1 MLSSIIITKNEQEMI
16 TDCLVSLEFS
26 DEILVVDTGNT
37 DLTNSIAIGHGAKII
52 KSKATDY
59 AGFRNDGLK
68 AAKGDWILY
77 LDADERITPALR
89 QEIINTIE
97 SSAPDYV
104 YQIPRQN
111 IYLGRIMHYGGWGH
125 DRVIRLFPKK
135 LLKGYLGALHEQPEL
150 SGELK
155 TLTQSMTHFSHRDL
169 TSMLNKTID
178 FTNFE
183 ANLRVQAQHPKMSWW
198 RFLRVMLTEFYLR
211 FIKLS
216 AARDGKEG
224 IIDGLFQVF
233 NTFVIYARLWEL
245 QLNKDSK

>member
-1 MLSSIIITKNEQEMI
+1 MLSSIVITKNEQEMI
-16 TDCLVSLEFS
+16 GDCLVSLEFS
-26 DEILVVDTGNT
+26 DEILVVDSGNT
-37 DLTNSIAIGHGAKII
+37 DLTNTIAKDHGAKIV
-52 KSKATDY
+52 KSKGSNY
-59 AGFRNDGLK
+59 AEFRNDGLK

-89 QEIINTIE
+89 QEIINIVE
-97 SSAPDYV
+97 NSDLDYV

-111 IYLGRIMHYGGWGH
+111 MYLGRLMHYGGWGY

-135 LLKGYLGALHEQPEL
+135 LLKGYLGALHEQPEF

-155 TLTQSMTHFSHRDL
+155 SLNQTMTHFSHRDL
-169 TSMLNKTID
+169 SSMLDKTIN

-183 ANLRVQAQHPKMSWW
+183 ANLRIQAHHPKMSWW
-198 RFLRVMLTEFYLR
+198 RFIRVMLTEFYLR

-224 IIDGLFQVF
+224 IIDGMFQVF

>member
-37 DLTNSIAIGHGAKII
+37 DLTNSIAKDHGAKIV

-68 AAKGDWILY
+68 AARGDWVLY

-89 QEIINTIE
+89 QEIISTLEDPNFKF
-97 SSAPDYV
+97 V

-111 IYLGRIMHYGGWGH
+111 IYLGRVMHYGGWGH

-135 LLKGYLGALHEQPEL
+135 LLKSYSGALHEQPEFL
-150 SGELK
+150 GELK

-169 TSMLNKTID
+169 SSMLNKTID

-183 ANLRVQAQHPKMSWW
+183 ANLRIQARHPKMSWW
-198 RFLRVMLTEFYLR
+198 RFVRVMLTEFYLR

-216 AARDGKEG
+216 AWKDGKEG

-245 QLNKDSK
+245 Q